1 MNQRTKHL
9 LTLILSLMCAA
20 YSSAQVVIG
29 DKNKYK
35 IYFEERTVCL
45 TDTIIRVRMT
55 YECSVAN
62 GQMKNVNVTF
72 EEISAVHTPDIS
84 YTESHN
90 VNKKHIGRVSV
101 VANGFKANPEIKNC
115 NASTK
120 NVGGISMVTS
130 CCKVYGLS
138 ARHDGKAINKIGE
151 NETVVAEAVI
161 DVAHPE
167 WSRLQLRAVS
177 MTQEQQAE
185 YGKNL
190 INPKFSKDPQ
200 WPALEFSPTTAHLSD
215 STYTMTPAIE
225 YKKNDKGMM
234 EYSIRLNIQD
244 IAIFSIP
251 ITERNTPRLGNVNL
265 IVTDI
270 YPKAMKNTPKYKSI
284 DEARKAMYDVVTVR
298 ALLDTRHPERS
309 QISVDAGSVGFY
321 GMGWHDQVVFLHG
334 MGLM

>member
-1 MNQRTKHL
+1 MNRIKSIAIIIL
-9 LTLILSLMCAA
+9 LLAIHAA
-20 YSSAQVVIG
+20 NSSAQVVIG

-45 TDTIIRVRMT
+45 TDTIIKVKVT

-62 GQMKNVNVTF
+62 GQMKNVDVKF
-72 EEISAVHTPDIS
+72 EEMSAEYAPDMS
-84 YTESHN
+84 YS
-90 VNKKHIGRVSV
+90 
-101 VANGFKANPEIKNC
+101 EIKYH

-130 CCKVYGLS
+130 YCKANGLS
-138 ARHDGKAINKIGE
+138 ARLDGKAIDKIGE

-177 MTQEQQAE
+177 MTQEQQGE

-190 INPKFSKDPQ
+190 TNPTLSKDAH
-200 WPALEFSPTTAHLSD
+200 WSVLNFSPTTRHLND
-215 STYTMTPAIE
+215 TTYTMTPAIE
-225 YKKNDKGMM
+225 YKKNDKGVM
-234 EYSIRLNIQD
+234 EYSIRLDIQG
-244 IAIFSIP
+244 ISRFSISIP
-251 ITERNTPRLGNVNL
+251 DTKMPRLGGVNIL
-265 IVTDI
+265 EADI
-270 YPKAMKNTPKYKSI
+270 YPRAMTGKPKYKSI

-309 QISVDAGSVGFY
+309 QISVDTGSVGFY
-321 GMGWHDQVVFLHG
+321 GMEWHDQVVFLHG

>member
-1 MNQRTKHL
+1 MKHL
-9 LTLILSLMCAA
+9 LTLTLFLMCAA

-45 TDTIIRVRMT
+45 TDTIIKVKVT

-62 GQMKNVNVTF
+62 GQMKNVDVKF
-72 EEISAVHTPDIS
+72 EEMSAEYTPDMS
-84 YTESHN
+84 YS
-90 VNKKHIGRVSV
+90 
-101 VANGFKANPEIKNC
+101 EIKYH

-130 CCKVYGLS
+130 YCKANGLS
-138 ARHDGKAINKIGE
+138 ARLDGKAIDKIGE
-151 NETVVAEAVI
+151 HEMVEAEAVI

-190 INPKFSKDPQ
+190 TNPTLSTDAH
-200 WPALEFSPTTAHLSD
+200 WSVLNFSPTTAHLSD
-215 STYTMTPAIE
+215 STYTMIPAIE
-225 YKKNDKGMM
+225 YKKNDKGVM
-234 EYSIRLNIQD
+234 EYSIRLDIQG
-244 IAIFSIP
+244 ISRFSISIP
-251 ITERNTPRLGNVNL
+251 DTKMPRLGGVNIL
-265 IVTDI
+265 ETNI
-270 YPKAMKNTPKYKSI
+270 YPMAMTGNPKYKSI

-309 QISVDAGSVGFY
+309 QISVDTGSVGFY

>member
-1 MNQRTKHL
+1 MTIQKSYHTNKTNNIMNRIKSIAIIIL
-9 LTLILSLMCAA
+9 LLAIHAA

-45 TDTIIRVRMT
+45 TDTIIKVKVT

-62 GQMKNVNVTF
+62 GQMKNVDVKF
-72 EEISAVHTPDIS
+72 EEMSAEYTPDMS
-84 YTESHN
+84 YS
-90 VNKKHIGRVSV
+90 
-101 VANGFKANPEIKNC
+101 EIKYH

-130 CCKVYGLS
+130 YCKANGLS
-138 ARHDGKAINKIGE
+138 ARLDGKAIDKIGE

-177 MTQEQQAE
+177 MTQEQQGE

-190 INPKFSKDPQ
+190 TNPTLSKDAH
-200 WPALEFSPTTAHLSD
+200 WSVLNFSPTTRHLND
-215 STYTMTPAIE
+215 TTYTMTPAIE
-225 YKKNDKGMM
+225 YKKNDKGVM
-234 EYSIRLNIQD
+234 EYSIRLDIQG
-244 IAIFSIP
+244 ISRFSISIP
-251 ITERNTPRLGNVNL
+251 DTKMPQLNGVNIL
-265 IVTDI
+265 EADI
-270 YPKAMKNTPKYKSI
+270 YPRAMTGKPKYKSI

-309 QISVDAGSVGFY
+309 QISVDTGSVGFY

>member
-1 MNQRTKHL
+1 MNRIKSIAIIIL
-9 LTLILSLMCAA
+9 LLAIHAA
-20 YSSAQVVIG
+20 NSSAQVVIG

-45 TDTIIRVRMT
+45 TDTIIKVKVT

-62 GQMKNVNVTF
+62 GQMKNVDVKF
-72 EEISAVHTPDIS
+72 EEMSAEYTPDMS
-84 YTESHN
+84 YS
-90 VNKKHIGRVSV
+90 
-101 VANGFKANPEIKNC
+101 EIKYH

-130 CCKVYGLS
+130 YCKANGLS
-138 ARHDGKAINKIGE
+138 ARLDGKAIDKIGE
-151 NETVVAEAVI
+151 HEMVEAEAMI

-177 MTQEQQAE
+177 MTQEQQGE

-190 INPKFSKDPQ
+190 TNPTLSKDAH
-200 WPALEFSPTTAHLSD
+200 WSVLNFSPTTRHLND
-215 STYTMTPAIE
+215 TTYTMTPAIE
-225 YKKNDKGMM
+225 YKKNDKGAM
-234 EYSIRLNIQD
+234 EYSIRLDIQG
-244 IAIFSIP
+244 ISRFSISIP
-251 ITERNTPRLGNVNL
+251 DTKMPQLNGVNIL
-265 IVTDI
+265 EADI
-270 YPKAMKNTPKYKSI
+270 YPRAMTGKPKYKSI

-309 QISVDAGSVGFY
+309 QISVDTGSVGFY
-321 GMGWHDQVVFLHG
+321 GMDWHNQVVFLHG

>member
-1 MNQRTKHL
+1 MNRIKSIAIIIL
-9 LTLILSLMCAA
+9 LLAIHAA

-45 TDTIIRVRMT
+45 TDTIIKVKVT

-62 GQMKNVNVTF
+62 GQMKNVDVKF
-72 EEISAVHTPDIS
+72 EEMSAEYTPDMS
-84 YTESHN
+84 YS
-90 VNKKHIGRVSV
+90 
-101 VANGFKANPEIKNC
+101 EIKYH

-130 CCKVYGLS
+130 YCKANGLS
-138 ARHDGKAINKIGE
+138 ARLDGKAIDKIGE

-215 STYTMTPAIE
+215 STYTITPAIE
-225 YKKNDKGMM
+225 YKKNDKGVM
-234 EYSIRLNIQD
+234 EYSIRLDIQG
-244 IAIFSIP
+244 ISRFSISIP
-251 ITERNTPRLGNVNL
+251 DTKMPQLNGVNIL
-265 IVTDI
+265 EADI
-270 YPKAMKNTPKYKSI
+270 YPRAMTGKPKYKSI

-309 QISVDAGSVGFY
+309 QISVDTGSVGFY

>member
-1 MNQRTKHL
+1 MNRIKSIAIIIL
-9 LTLILSLMCAA
+9 LLAIHAA
-20 YSSAQVVIG
+20 NSSAQVVIG

-45 TDTIIRVRMT
+45 TDTIIKVKVT

-62 GQMKNVNVTF
+62 GQMKNVDVKF
-72 EEISAVHTPDIS
+72 EEMSAEYAPDMS
-84 YTESHN
+84 YS
-90 VNKKHIGRVSV
+90 
-101 VANGFKANPEIKNC
+101 EIKYH

-130 CCKVYGLS
+130 YCKANGLS
-138 ARHDGKAINKIGE
+138 ARLDGKAIDKIGE

-177 MTQEQQAE
+177 MTQEQQGE

-190 INPKFSKDPQ
+190 TNPTLSKDAH
-200 WPALEFSPTTAHLSD
+200 WSVLNFSPTTRHLND
-215 STYTMTPAIE
+215 TTYTMTPAIE
-225 YKKNDKGMM
+225 YKKNDKGVM
-234 EYSIRLNIQD
+234 EYSIRLDIQG
-244 IAIFSIP
+244 ISRFSISIP
-251 ITERNTPRLGNVNL
+251 DTKMPRLGGVNIL
-265 IVTDI
+265 ETNI
-270 YPKAMKNTPKYKSI
+270 YPRAMTGKPKYKSI

-309 QISVDAGSVGFY
+309 QISVDTGSVGFY